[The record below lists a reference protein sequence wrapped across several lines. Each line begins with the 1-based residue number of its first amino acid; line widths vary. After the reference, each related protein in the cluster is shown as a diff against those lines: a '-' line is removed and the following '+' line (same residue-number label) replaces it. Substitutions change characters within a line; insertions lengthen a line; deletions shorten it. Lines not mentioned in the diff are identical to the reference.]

1 MRRAHAFT
9 RHSRERAEQESMH
22 NEEMALRLNGWR
34 LATAEV
40 LYYLPDH
47 PSLLQSFTWQTLD
60 LAPNYPR
67 IHRFLNFWRREIDA
81 VIHSVQLA
89 TGETLAPA
97 KVQSASVILHH

>member
-1 MRRAHAFT
+1 
-9 RHSRERAEQESMH
+9 MH
-22 NEEMALRLNGWR
+22 NEEMALRLKGWR

-47 PSLLQSFTWQTLD
+47 PSLLQSFIWQTLD
-60 LAPNYPR
+60 LAPTYPR
-67 IHRFLNFWRREIDA
+67 IHSFLNFWRREIDA